1 MLKTVRTLLSTA
13 FLFWLSVCLVTASPE
28 MSRTLELGD
37 YFRLESVGQPALSPD
52 GNWVAFVRTIII
64 KDDNRRQS
72 EIWLSPTDGSAPPIR
87 LTNPAHNS
95 TSPRWSPDGK
105 LLAFSSRREIPGKE
119 QEQTTSIWFLRMDGP
134 GGEAFQIEGV
144 EGEPIFS
151 PDNLWIAFT
160 KETPPKK
167 DDPRDFTSE
176 LERQLHE
183 RFEGRAYD
191 WMGFRFDRRGYLP
204 DPRDPAATPPEEL
217 YILPRAGG
225 AAKQITVLGVDV
237 QSAVWRPD
245 SGALVVVADSR
256 QRDEYT
262 YERADLWVVDID
274 GNARRLTDDGY
285 NHSSP
290 TWSPDGRSLAF
301 RRAKGL
307 DLVIEAKQDHGAPVD
322 LFRMPAEGG
331 PMENLTSSW
340 DLRPGE
346 PRWSA
351 DGLYIYYSASVG
363 GDSHLFR
370 VPASGDAVEQITR
383 GDRQLSGFSV
393 SSAFDRMAFTV
404 TDPLRPPEVYL
415 ARIDGS
421 EETKLSE
428 FNDSLVAEVE
438 PRPAERILYKSKDGT
453 EIEGWILFPSDYDS
467 AKGPYPMILAIHGGP
482 HGAYGNS
489 FSFQFQ
495 LWASQGYVVLY
506 TNPRGSSSY
515 GEQFLFAT
523 WGGWGFLDFEDVM
536 GGVDYALEHYAI
548 DESRL
553 GVTGYSYGG
562 FLTNWVIGH
571 TTRFK
576 AAIVGAGISN
586 WISDYGTADI
596 PRTKES
602 EFYGPPWEEKSGEL
616 LRRSSPIYY
625 AGRVTTPTLFIH
637 GESDFRV
644 PIEQGEQMYT
654 ALKKRRVPAKFIR
667 YPDSYHG
674 GWTPWNTVHRYYS
687 ELEWW
692 KEMLK

>member
-225 AAKQITVLGVDV
+225 AVKQITVLGVDV

-262 YERADLWVVDID
+262 YERADCGSSISMGTPAGLRMTAIIT
-274 GNARRLTDDGY
+274 ARPL
-285 NHSSP
+285 
-290 TWSPDGRSLAF
+290 
-301 RRAKGL
+301 GL
-307 DLVIEAKQDHGAPVD
+307 P
-322 LFRMPAEGG
+322 MGG
-331 PMENLTSSW
+331 PLHFAELRDWTSS
-340 DLRPGE
+340 
-346 PRWSA
+346 S
-351 DGLYIYYSASVG
+351 
-363 GDSHLFR
+363 
-370 VPASGDAVEQITR
+370 
-383 GDRQLSGFSV
+383 RQSKT
-393 SSAFDRMAFTV
+393 TV
-404 TDPLRPPEVYL
+404 
-415 ARIDGS
+415 
-421 EETKLSE
+421 
-428 FNDSLVAEVE
+428 
-438 PRPAERILYKSKDGT
+438 
-453 EIEGWILFPSDYDS
+453 
-467 AKGPYPMILAIHGGP
+467 
-482 HGAYGNS
+482 
-489 FSFQFQ
+489 
-495 LWASQGYVVLY
+495 
-506 TNPRGSSSY
+506 
-515 GEQFLFAT
+515 
-523 WGGWGFLDFEDVM
+523 
-536 GGVDYALEHYAI
+536 
-548 DESRL
+548 
-553 GVTGYSYGG
+553 
-562 FLTNWVIGH
+562 
-571 TTRFK
+571 
-576 AAIVGAGISN
+576 
-586 WISDYGTADI
+586 
-596 PRTKES
+596 
-602 EFYGPPWEEKSGEL
+602 
-616 LRRSSPIYY
+616 RRSICFGCRPKGVPWRISPPP
-625 AGRVTTPTLFIH
+625 GT
-637 GESDFRV
+637 
-644 PIEQGEQMYT
+644 
-654 ALKKRRVPAKFIR
+654 
-667 YPDSYHG
+667 
-674 GWTPWNTVHRYYS
+674 
-687 ELEWW
+687 
-692 KEMLK
+692 